1 MVDKILL
8 VTGGLSEIG
17 LEVINNMITNKK
29 INKLILCE
37 KPDKREKLNQL
48 RHMILEQFNNSLD
61 IDMLFFDA
69 NDKNEAEQQL
79 LNCKT
84 NFDYFLNLVGL
95 NIFNSVLD
103 VTEDEWDLIVD
114 TNLKSSFFLSQAVSK
129 KMVKSKTK
137 GSIVLLASQH
147 GVVANGLRAPYCAS
161 KAGVIQLA
169 KSLGLELS
177 SYGIRVNC
185 VSPTYILD
193 EKSKEFLLNK
203 EVKKEYLSKIPLK
216 KYALPSDIANACYFL
231 LSEESAMITGQNII
245 IDGGYTIW

>member
-1 MVDKILL
+1 
-8 VTGGLSEIG
+8 
-17 LEVINNMITNKK
+17 
-29 INKLILCE
+29 
-37 KPDKREKLNQL
+37 
-48 RHMILEQFNNSLD
+48 
-61 IDMLFFDA
+61 
-69 NDKNEAEQQL
+69 
-79 LNCKT
+79 
-84 NFDYFLNLVGL
+84 FDYFLNLVGL

-169 KSLGLELS
+169 KSLALELS